1 MPEPNTPLI
10 ERPWENVERMVDV
23 DHALERILAVV
34 APLPLER
41 VPLLQAAG
49 RVIAETVLARDNV
62 PPFRNSA
69 MDGFAVRCAEVAHA
83 SWDEPAR
90 LPVASEVAAGDV
102 AGAVLEPGTAIRIM
116 TGAVLPDGADA
127 VVRFEET
134 DEAQRTGGQPASE
147 VCVFRAPRHGDNVR
161 EAGEDITRGME
172 VATAGQMLTP
182 ARLGLVASVGVAE
195 APVHRRPVVSILST
209 GNEVVPPGENLPSGK
224 IRDSNAYVLAAMAQ
238 AWGAEVRL
246 HGIARD
252 TVENLTSHLHDA
264 RESDLIVTSGGV
276 SLGDFDFVK
285 DVLSA
290 EGEVNIWQV
299 RMKPGKPLA
308 FGVLGETP
316 LLGLPGNPVA
326 AGVSFVLFGRP
337 AILRMLG
344 HRDVSPPLVDAITT
358 EAIDNRGQRR
368 HFMRVILEP
377 HEDGVARARA
387 AGEQGAGVLSSLA
400 AANALLVVPESLE
413 HVRAGARLQAIRLD
427 W

>member
-1 MPEPNTPLI
+1 MPEPITPLN
-10 ERPWENVERMVDV
+10 ERPWESIERMVEV
-23 DHALERILAVV
+23 DHALDRILAVIS
-34 APLPLER
+34 PLATEY
-41 VPLLQAAG
+41 VPLLQACG
-49 RVIAETVLARDNV
+49 RIVAESVRALDQV

-69 MDGFAVRCAEVAHA
+69 MDGFAVRCQEVAHA
-83 SWDEPAR
+83 SWDEPTI
-90 LPVASEVAAGDV
+90 LPVPVEVAAGDPV
-102 AGAVLEPGTAIRIM
+102 GTELQPGTAIRIM
-116 TGAVLPDGADA
+116 TGAALPEGADA

-134 DEAQRTGGQPASE
+134 DAAQRVGGSPGGE
-147 VCVFRAPRHGDNVR
+147 VRIYRPPKPGDNVR
-161 EAGEDITRGME
+161 EAGEDIARGAE
-172 VATAGQMLTP
+172 IASAGQCLTP
-182 ARLGLVASVGVAE
+182 ASLGLLASVGVSQ
-195 APVHRRPVVSILST
+195 APVHRRPVISILST
-209 GNEVVPPGENLPSGK
+209 GNEVVPPGEALPSGK
-224 IRDSNAYVLAAMAQ
+224 IRDSNAYVLAAMAM

-252 TVENLTSHLHDA
+252 TVENLSAHLCDA
-264 RESDLIVTSGGV
+264 RDSDLIVTSGGV

-308 FGVLGETP
+308 FGMLGKTP

-326 AGVSFVLFGRP
+326 AGVSFILFGRP

-344 HRDVSPPLVDAITT
+344 HRNLTPPLVDVATT

-368 HFMRVILEP
+368 HFMRVVLEP
-377 HEDGVARARA
+377 AEDGMLYART

-400 AANALLVVPESLE
+400 AANALLVVPETLE
-413 HVRAGARLQAIRLD
+413 HVPAGTRLQAIRLD

>member
-1 MPEPNTPLI
+1 MPEPDTPLT

-23 DHALERILAVV
+23 DHALDRILAVV
-34 APLPLER
+34 APLPAES
-41 VPLLQAAG
+41 VPLLQARGRIVAG
-49 RVIAETVLARDNV
+49 AVLARDNV

-69 MDGFAVRCAEVAHA
+69 MDGFAVRCQDVAGA
-83 SWDEPAR
+83 DWDRPAV
-90 LPVASEVAAGDV
+90 LPVACEVAAGDA
-102 AGAVLEPGTAIRIM
+102 AGTVLAPGTAIRIM
-116 TGAVLPDGADA
+116 TGAVLPAGADA

-134 DEAQRTGGQPASE
+134 DEARQVRGSSTRE
-147 VCVFRAPRHGDNVR
+147 VRIFRPPKLGDNVR
-161 EAGEDITRGME
+161 EAGEDIALGSEIARP
-172 VATAGQMLTP
+172 GQQLTP
-182 ARLGLVASVGVAE
+182 ARLGLLASVGVAR

-209 GNEVVPPGENLPSGK
+209 GNEVVPPGERLPSGK
-224 IRDSNAYVLAAMAQ
+224 IRDSNAYVLAAMAE

-252 TVENLTSHLHDA
+252 TVDHLTAHLRDA
-264 RESDLIVTSGGV
+264 RDSDLIVTSGGV

-285 DVLSA
+285 DVLRA

-308 FGVLGETP
+308 FGLLGETP

-337 AILRMLG
+337 AILRLQG
-344 HRDVSPPLVDAITT
+344 HRDLASPTVDAYAA
-358 EAIDNRGQRR
+358 EPIDNRGQRR
-368 HFMRVILEP
+368 HFMRVILERDA
-377 HEDGVARARA
+377 DGAVRAWP

-413 HVRAGARLQAIRLD
+413 HVPAGTRLQAIRLD

>member
-1 MPEPNTPLI
+1 VPEPNTRLI
-10 ERPWENVERMVDV
+10 ERPWENVERMVEV

-34 APLPLER
+34 APLAVQRL
-41 VPLLQAAG
+41 PLLQAAG
-49 RVIAETVLARDNV
+49 RVIAEAVRAQDHV

-69 MDGFAVRCAEVAHA
+69 MDGFAVRCQDVAKA
-83 SWDEPAR
+83 TWDDPTL
-90 LPVASEVAAGDV
+90 LPVAAEVAAGDA
-102 AGAVLEPGTAIRIM
+102 AGTALRPGTAIRIM
-116 TGAVLPDGADA
+116 TGAALPDGADA

-134 DEAQRTGGQPASE
+134 DEARRMVGTLAAE
-147 VCVFRAPRHGDNVR
+147 VRVYRPTRPGDNVR
-161 EAGEDITRGME
+161 EAGEDIVSGAE
-172 VATAGQMLTP
+172 VASAGQVLTP
-182 ARLGLVASVGVAE
+182 ARLGLLASVGVAE

-209 GNEVVPPGENLPSGK
+209 GNEVVPPGDHLPSGK

-238 AWGAEVRL
+238 AWGADVRL

-252 TVENLTSHLHDA
+252 TVEHLTSHLRDA

-285 DVLSA
+285 DVLCA
-290 EGEVNIWQV
+290 EGEINIWQV

-308 FGVLGETP
+308 FGLIGGTP

-337 AILRMLG
+337 AILRMSG
-344 HRDVSPPLVDAITT
+344 HRDVAPPVVEAMTT
-358 EAIDNRGQRR
+358 DAIDNRGQRR
-368 HFMRVILEP
+368 HYMRVILEP
-377 HEDGVARARA
+377 HPDGVLRARV

-400 AANALLVVPESLE
+400 AANALLVVPETLE
-413 HVRAGARLQAIRLD
+413 HVRAGTRLQAIRLD

>member
-1 MPEPNTPLI
+1 M
-10 ERPWENVERMVDV
+10 VEV
-23 DHALERILAVV
+23 DHALARILAVV
-34 APLPLER
+34 SPLEVER

-49 RVIAETVLARDNV
+49 RVVAEAVRAQDNV

-69 MDGFAVRCAEVAHA
+69 MDGFAVRCADVTQAT
-83 SWDEPAR
+83 WDTPVR
-90 LPVASEVAAGDV
+90 LPVSREVAAGDA

-116 TGAVLPDGADA
+116 TGAVMPDGADA

-134 DEAQRTGGQPASE
+134 DEAQRSGGEPACE
-147 VCVFRAPRHGDNVR
+147 VQIYRAPRPGDNVR
-161 EAGEDITRGME
+161 EAGEDIARGAE
-172 VATAGQMLTP
+172 VAIAGQALTP
-182 ARLGLVASVGVAE
+182 ARLGLLASVGIAE

-209 GNEVVPPGENLPSGK
+209 GNEVVPPGERLPSGK

-238 AWGAEVRL
+238 TWGAEVRL

-252 TVENLTSHLHDA
+252 TVENLTSHLRDA

-308 FGVLGETP
+308 FGVLGQTP

-344 HRDVSPPLVDAITT
+344 HRDLAPPVVDAVTT
-358 EAIDNRGQRR
+358 ERIDNRGQRR

-377 HEDGVARARA
+377 HEDGVFRARA

-400 AANALLVVPESLE
+400 AANALLIVPEHLE
-413 HVRAGARLQAIRLD
+413 HVQAGTRLQAIRLD